1 LFFSSVCLFVLVFP
15 ALGHNIGLLKQRAVA
30 QKSEWRFEPFRVFE
44 DELQFDRDAKVLVSK
59 DIHSSSWMLGRNA
72 KAHCHM
78 FNIFYNQNFDYEQ
91 FVDGSL
97 EDILK
102 GDYTY
107 AFLTV
112 QDWKGISEKHN
123 IEHLLKDYEL
133 KVDKTAVY
141 NTRSGQM
148 QLILLKRR

>member
-1 LFFSSVCLFVLVFP
+1 
-15 ALGHNIGLLKQRAVA
+15 
-30 QKSEWRFEPFRVFE
+30 
-44 DELQFDRDAKVLVSK
+44 
-59 DIHSSSWMLGRNA
+59 MLGRNA

-91 FVDGSL
+91 FVDGGV

-107 AFLTV
+107 AFLTGL
-112 QDWKGISEKHN
+112 DWKGISEKHN
-123 IEHLLKDYEL
+123 VEHLLKDYEL
-133 KVDKTAVY
+133 KTDERAVY
-141 NTRSGQM
+141 RTRSGPM